1 MQRRVL
7 IIDDEKETC
16 ELIERV
22 VGYTGMEAVTLKSS
36 AQAVDLLERNKF
48 DLVILD
54 FHMASPDGVE
64 LARQVRQMRMNRTTP
79 VILISDDQRPSAV
92 SVGFEAGA
100 SFILYKPL
108 DKERLL
114 KILRAT
120 QSTIDR
126 ERRRTRRIP
135 VQHRVQLRAGAV
147 DVEGETINVSMS
159 GMLVRAQRVLP
170 LGSRVE
176 MSMHLGAGVKPIG
189 GYGSV
194 VRMAGANEMGI
205 QMEHWAAIDSERLE
219 EFLLPLVQETT

>member
-135 VQHRVQLRAGAV
+135 VQHRVQLRASAV

-176 MSMHLGAGVKPIG
+176 MSMHLGAGLKPIG

-194 VRMAGANEMGI
+194 VRMVGANQMGI
-205 QMEHWAAIDSERLE
+205 QMERWGVTDSERLE
-219 EFLLPLVQETT
+219 EVLLPLVQETT

>member
-7 IIDDEKETC
+7 IIDDEQETC
-16 ELIERV
+16 DLIERV
-22 VGYTGMEAVTLKSS
+22 VGYLGMEALTLKSS

-64 LARQVRQMRMNRTTP
+64 LARQVRQMRTNRMTP
-79 VILISDDQRPSAV
+79 VVLISDDQRPSAV
-92 SVGFEAGA
+92 AIGFEAGA

-147 DVEGETINVSMS
+147 DVEGETIDVSLS
-159 GMLVRAQRVLP
+159 GMLVRAQRILP

-176 MSMHLGAGVKPIG
+176 MSLHLGPGMKPIAG
-189 GYGSV
+189 RGSI
-194 VRMAGANEMGI
+194 VRVAGANQMGI
-205 QMEHWAAIDSERLE
+205 QMEPFGAIESQRLE
-219 EFLLPLVQETT
+219 EFLLPLVPLPS

>member
-7 IIDDEKETC
+7 IIDDERETC

-22 VGYTGMEAVTLKSS
+22 VGCTGMEAVTLRSS

-79 VILISDDQRPSAV
+79 VVLISDDQRPSAV

-126 ERRRTRRIP
+126 ERRRTRRTARRGRRSHPRASARTARSPCGRTRICP
-135 VQHRVQLRAGAV
+135 PPLPRIRSLSLGRRRLTWTGGAGAR
-147 DVEGETINVSMS
+147 SCR
-159 GMLVRAQRVLP
+159 L
-170 LGSRVE
+170 
-176 MSMHLGAGVKPIG
+176 
-189 GYGSV
+189 
-194 VRMAGANEMGI
+194 RMPAWGRPG
-205 QMEHWAAIDSERLE
+205 HRDRR
-219 EFLLPLVQETT
+219 